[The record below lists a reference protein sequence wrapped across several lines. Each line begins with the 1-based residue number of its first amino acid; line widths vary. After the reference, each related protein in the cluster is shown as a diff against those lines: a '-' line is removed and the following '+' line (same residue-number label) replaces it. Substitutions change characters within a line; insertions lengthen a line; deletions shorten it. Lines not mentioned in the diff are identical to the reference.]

1 MEVLSA
7 CKTQLMS
14 LIILL
19 YIGVLYIRDG
29 NSLNRISGGNFCNK
43 IFDALLI
50 VADIAII
57 FDGVTAFTVNI
68 THKAPYELNM
78 IFHMCM
84 LV

>member
-1 MEVLSA
+1 MVRDDTSEGLMEVLSA

-43 IFDALLI
+43 IF
-50 VADIAII
+50 VSII
-57 FDGVTAFTVNI
+57 FDNI
-68 THKAPYELNM
+68 
-78 IFHMCM
+78 I
-84 LV
+84 